1 MIQLDMLEENE
12 MMVVLAELKKIKDSA
27 EKSRRSLFAR
37 FNELEKIVFELRE
50 MIQK

>member
-12 MMVVLAELKKIKDSA
+12 MMAVLRELKKVKDASENA
-27 EKSRRSLFAR
+27 RRGLFAR
-37 FNELEKIVFELRE
+37 FNELERIVFELRE